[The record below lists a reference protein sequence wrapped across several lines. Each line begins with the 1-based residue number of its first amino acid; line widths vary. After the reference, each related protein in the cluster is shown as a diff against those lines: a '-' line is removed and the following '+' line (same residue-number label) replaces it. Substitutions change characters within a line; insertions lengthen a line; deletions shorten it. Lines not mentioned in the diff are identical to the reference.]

1 MITLTTHEFATRVA
15 IEDHAR
21 RQLKIRKAKVTGI
34 ISVYYGASI
43 DTLITLPYSVHC
55 YVLPMICRVNNMIR
69 LVFRILLKF

>member
-43 DTLITLPYSVHC
+43 DTLITLPYG
-55 YVLPMICRVNNMIR
+55 VLRT
-69 LVFRILLKF
+69 LLRITHDMLCK